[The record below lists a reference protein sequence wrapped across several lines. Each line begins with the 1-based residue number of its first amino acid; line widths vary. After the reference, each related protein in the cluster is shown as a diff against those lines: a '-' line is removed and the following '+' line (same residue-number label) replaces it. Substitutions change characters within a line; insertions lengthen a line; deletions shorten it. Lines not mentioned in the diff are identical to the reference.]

1 MVDVYEVLQHQMDPE
16 MLRRSVNANLFKYIE
31 NNEQKDVEID
41 GEIKKEFES
50 QKKYLESSFKTLT
63 KAYEMKKLAHKN
75 DNKNIM
81 EENIK
86 LIEQITKLRYN
97 LKLLNEA
104 FIKAGGKKQ
113 MEAKQQ
119 ELAKLHPEGS
129 AENSD

>member
-1 MVDVYEVLQHQMDPE
+1 
-16 MLRRSVNANLFKYIE
+16 
-31 NNEQKDVEID
+31 
-41 GEIKKEFES
+41 
-50 QKKYLESSFKTLT
+50 
-63 KAYEMKKLAHKN
+63 MKKLAHKN

>member
-1 MVDVYEVLQHQMDPE
+1 
-16 MLRRSVNANLFKYIE
+16 
-31 NNEQKDVEID
+31 
-41 GEIKKEFES
+41 
-50 QKKYLESSFKTLT
+50 
-63 KAYEMKKLAHKN
+63 MKKLAHKN

-86 LIEQITKLRYN
+86 LIDQITKLRYN

-119 ELAKLHPEGS
+119 ELAKLNPEGS